1 MSEFS
6 LGRAFSE
13 TFAFFRNN
21 WLSMLLWMGGAVL
34 GLAIVF
40 SVMVGGNFALL
51 ASGTAGSAA
60 GPDNVSAVF
69 AMIGQIFLFG
79 LFAMVVVYGA
89 GMMIWRMGLSREAS
103 TGDVGWALLAG
114 LTYAFAMFVVMLAAY
129 IALILVFIVVM
140 LVFGVAGGGMGAFTD
155 PASMSMGGGTIA
167 AMIALYLAMIV
178 AVMWLQGRLLA
189 AGPIMADRKMTNP
202 FAAIAQSWRMSASA
216 QWRIL
221 GFLVV
226 FAIVSYAIF
235 FVLGMVGAVVVTA
248 LAGESARTGIAAM
261 IVLAIVVYLPFLL
274 LWMSIPP
281 GIYRALGG
289 IDDSAEVFA

>member
-13 TFAFFRNN
+13 TFAFLKTN

-34 GLAIVF
+34 LLAIVF
-40 SVMVGGNFALL
+40 SVMIGGNFALL
-51 ASGTAGSAA
+51 SSGAA

-79 LFAMVVVYGA
+79 LLAMVVLYGA
-89 GMMIWRMGLSREAS
+89 GMMIWRMGLSREGS
-103 TGDVGWALLAG
+103 TGDIGWALVAG
-114 LTYAFAMFVVMLAAY
+114 LTYAFAMFVVMLVAY
-129 IALILVFIVVM
+129 LALILVAIVIM
-140 LVFGVAGGGMGAFTD
+140 LVFGMAGGGMAAFTD
-155 PASMSMGGGTIA
+155 PASMNMGGGTIA

-189 AGPIMADRKMTNP
+189 AGPIMADLRMTNP
-202 FAAIAQSWRMSASA
+202 FAAIARSWRMSAPA
-216 QWRIL
+216 HWRIL

-226 FAIVSYAIF
+226 FLIVSYLIF
-235 FVLGMVGAVVVTA
+235 FVLGMVGALVVAA
-248 LAGESARTGIAAM
+248 LAGESAAGGIAAI
-261 IVLAIVVYLPFLL
+261 IVLAVVVYLPFLM

-289 IDDSAEVFA
+289 TDDSAEVFA